1 LAESQGEGGTGE
13 ARGGRY
19 QGPVATDPPPADD
32 PHDDPAYITRT
43 KFLTGVALVTGG
55 VMTAAILVPV
65 VGFAVADTLKEEEW
79 RWVDV
84 GPLRDFPDGKTTS
97 IAVSGPTPE
106 SDRRAYVRHRDGAII
121 AIWNRCAHLGCPAA
135 YSAGSDGFA
144 CPCHGGTYNSL
155 GLVTGGPPPRPLDRF
170 DTKLVGVDGKDIAK
184 QEVPSKGVPTTG
196 VPPEARLLVGRPFSI
211 DANQNPYA
219 LKGPGEPVTGALS
232 NLYPLPPS

>member
-1 LAESQGEGGTGE
+1 MAESQGEGGTGE

-65 VGFAVADTLKEEEW
+65 VGFAVADTVKGEEW
-79 RWVDV
+79 RWVNI
-84 GPLRDFPDGKTTS
+84 GPLSGFPDGQTTS

-106 SDRRAYVRHRDGAII
+106 SDRRAYIRHRDGAII

-170 DTKLVGVDGKDIAK
+170 DVKLVGADGKEIAK
-184 QEVPSKGVPTTG
+184 QEVPSKGVATNG

-219 LKGPGEPVTGALS
+219 LKPPGEPVTGALS